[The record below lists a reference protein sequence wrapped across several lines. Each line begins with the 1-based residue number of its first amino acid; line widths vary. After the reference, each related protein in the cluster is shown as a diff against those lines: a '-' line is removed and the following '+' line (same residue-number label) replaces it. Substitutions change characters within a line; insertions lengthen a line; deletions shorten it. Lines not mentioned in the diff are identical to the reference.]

1 VFDKLSARLSAVVE
15 GLRGRGR
22 LTEENIGDTMR
33 QVRMALLE
41 ADVALPVVKEFIDA
55 VKARAIGLEIHKSLT
70 PGQALVRVIHEE
82 LVRVMGEGVRPINL
96 RTQPPAVVL
105 LAGLQGAGK
114 TTTAAKIAL
123 WLRERERKR
132 VLLVSTD
139 VRRPAAMLQLERLGA
154 QLGIDVAAASPSEA
168 PLAIA
173 TRALEEARRG
183 VYDAL
188 LVDTAGR
195 LHVDEEMMAEVR
207 ELGASLK
214 PIETLF
220 VVDSMAGQDAV
231 NAARAFGAALDLTGV
246 VLTKA
251 DGDARGGA
259 ALSVRHVTGKPILF
273 VGVGEKPEALEVF
286 QPERMASRIL
296 GMGSHPQG
304 RPRGGREAR
313 AQGGE
318 GQGFRPRRPARPAAP
333 ARGHG
338 WGRRPA
344 RQTAGAAAGEGRQPA
359 AGQRE
364 GHPAPDRHHL
374 LDDARRTPLSQ
385 DDRRVAAAPDRGRI
399 RDPRVRRQP
408 AAEEL
413 PADAEN
419 DEGHGQGRSRAN
431 DAVHG
436 GPPAA
441 GAPLSPTQAFLF
453 SGVFGIVRGSFLAGP
468 PWAVGSAVSERTL
481 RHWQTMVTIRL
492 MRRGGK
498 KEPFYHVVVTDSRR
512 AGGGSLEQVGF
523 FNPVARG
530 NSEELRLDLARID
543 HWVAC
548 GAQPSDRVAQLVK
561 SYRKTHQAAAA

>member
-22 LTEENIGDTMR
+22 LTEENIGDTLR

-82 LVRVMGEGVRPINL
+82 LVRVMGEGVRPLNL
-96 RTQPPAVVL
+96 RTQPPAIIL

-139 VRRPAAMLQLERLGA
+139 VRRPAAMLQLERLGE
-154 QLGIDVAAASPSEA
+154 QLGIDVAAASPTET

-195 LHVDEEMMAEVR
+195 LHVDEEMMREVR
-207 ELGASLK
+207 ELAASLK

-231 NAARAFGAALDLTGV
+231 NAARAFGAALDLTGI

-259 ALSVRHVTGKPILF
+259 ALSVRRVTGQPILF

-286 QPERMASRIL
+286 QPDRMASRIL
-296 GMGSHPQG
+296 GMGDVLSLVEEVTRKVDRDEAEKLARKMAKGKDFDLDDLLGQLRQLEGMGGMAALLDKLPAPLAAKAGSLPQG
-304 RPRGGREAR
+304 NERDIRRQIAIICSMTSRE
-313 AQGGE
+313 
-318 GQGFRPRRPARPAAP
+318 RRYPKTID
-333 ARGHG
+333 GS
-338 WGRRPA
+338 RR
-344 RQTAGAAAGEGRQPA
+344 RRIAAGSGTQVADVNRLLKNFLQMQKMMKGMGKGGLGRMMRSM
-359 AGQRE
+359 AGR
-364 GHPAPDRHHL
+364 
-374 LDDARRTPLSQ
+374 
-385 DDRRVAAAPDRGRI
+385 
-399 RDPRVRRQP
+399 
-408 AAEEL
+408 L
-413 PADAEN
+413 PP
-419 DEGHGQGRSRAN
+419 G
-431 DAVHG
+431 
-436 GPPAA
+436 
-441 GAPLSPTQAFLF
+441 
-453 SGVFGIVRGSFLAGP
+453 
-468 PWAVGSAVSERTL
+468 L
-481 RHWQTMVTIRL
+481 R
-492 MRRGGK
+492 
-498 KEPFYHVVVTDSRR
+498 
-512 AGGGSLEQVGF
+512 
-523 FNPVARG
+523 
-530 NSEELRLDLARID
+530 
-543 HWVAC
+543 
-548 GAQPSDRVAQLVK
+548 
-561 SYRKTHQAAAA
+561 

>member
-1 VFDKLSARLSAVVE
+1 MFDKLSARLSAVVE

-22 LTEENIGDTMR
+22 LTEENIGDTLR

-154 QLGIDVAAASPSEA
+154 QLGIDVAAASPSES

-214 PIETLF
+214 PVETLF

-231 NAARAFGAALDLTGV
+231 NAARAFGAALELTGV

-296 GMGSHPQG
+296 GMGDVLSLVEEVTRKVDREEAEKLARKVAKGKDFDLDDLLGQLRQLEGMGGVAALLDKLPAQLQAKAGNLPQG
-304 RPRGGREAR
+304 NEKDIRRQIAIICSMTP
-313 AQGGE
+313 GE
-318 GQGFRPRRPARPAAP
+318 RRYPKTID
-333 ARGHG
+333 GS
-338 WGRRPA
+338 RR
-344 RQTAGAAAGEGRQPA
+344 RRIAAGSGTQVADVNRLLKNFLQMQKMMKGMGKGGLGRMMRSM
-359 AGQRE
+359 AGR
-364 GHPAPDRHHL
+364 
-374 LDDARRTPLSQ
+374 
-385 DDRRVAAAPDRGRI
+385 
-399 RDPRVRRQP
+399 
-408 AAEEL
+408 L
-413 PADAEN
+413 PP
-419 DEGHGQGRSRAN
+419 G
-431 DAVHG
+431 
-436 GPPAA
+436 
-441 GAPLSPTQAFLF
+441 
-453 SGVFGIVRGSFLAGP
+453 
-468 PWAVGSAVSERTL
+468 L
-481 RHWQTMVTIRL
+481 R
-492 MRRGGK
+492 
-498 KEPFYHVVVTDSRR
+498 
-512 AGGGSLEQVGF
+512 
-523 FNPVARG
+523 
-530 NSEELRLDLARID
+530 
-543 HWVAC
+543 
-548 GAQPSDRVAQLVK
+548 
-561 SYRKTHQAAAA
+561 

>member
-22 LTEENIGDTMR
+22 LTEENIGDTLR

-82 LVRVMGEGVRPINL
+82 LVRVMGEGVRPLNL
-96 RTQPPAVVL
+96 RTQPPAIVL

-139 VRRPAAMLQLERLGA
+139 VRRPAAMLQLERLGE
-154 QLGIDVAAASPSEA
+154 QLGIDVAAASATET

-173 TRALEEARRG
+173 TRALDEARRG

-195 LHVDEEMMAEVR
+195 LHVDEEMMREVR
-207 ELGASLK
+207 ELAASLK

-231 NAARAFGAALDLTGV
+231 NAARAFGAALDLTGI

-259 ALSVRHVTGKPILF
+259 ALSVRRVTGQPILF

-286 QPERMASRIL
+286 QPDRMASRIL
-296 GMGSHPQG
+296 GMGDVLSLVEEVTRKVDRDEAEKLARKMAKGKDFDLDDLLGQLRQLEGMGGMAAVLDKLPAQLAAKAGPLPQG
-304 RPRGGREAR
+304 NERDIKRQIAIICSMTSRE
-313 AQGGE
+313 
-318 GQGFRPRRPARPAAP
+318 RRYPKTID
-333 ARGHG
+333 GS
-338 WGRRPA
+338 RR
-344 RQTAGAAAGEGRQPA
+344 RRIAAGSGTHVADVNRLLKNFLQMQKMMKGMGKGGLGRMMRSM
-359 AGQRE
+359 AGR
-364 GHPAPDRHHL
+364 
-374 LDDARRTPLSQ
+374 
-385 DDRRVAAAPDRGRI
+385 
-399 RDPRVRRQP
+399 
-408 AAEEL
+408 L
-413 PADAEN
+413 PP
-419 DEGHGQGRSRAN
+419 G
-431 DAVHG
+431 
-436 GPPAA
+436 
-441 GAPLSPTQAFLF
+441 
-453 SGVFGIVRGSFLAGP
+453 
-468 PWAVGSAVSERTL
+468 L
-481 RHWQTMVTIRL
+481 R
-492 MRRGGK
+492 
-498 KEPFYHVVVTDSRR
+498 
-512 AGGGSLEQVGF
+512 
-523 FNPVARG
+523 
-530 NSEELRLDLARID
+530 
-543 HWVAC
+543 
-548 GAQPSDRVAQLVK
+548 
-561 SYRKTHQAAAA
+561 

>member
-22 LTEENIGDTMR
+22 LTEENIGDTLR

-55 VKARAIGLEIHKSLT
+55 VKARVIGLEIHKSLT

-82 LVRVMGEGVRPINL
+82 LVRVMGEGVRPLNL
-96 RTQPPAVVL
+96 RTQPPAIVL

-139 VRRPAAMLQLERLGA
+139 VRRPAAMLQLERLGE
-154 QLGIDVAAASPSEA
+154 QIGIDVAAASPTET

-173 TRALEEARRG
+173 TRALDEARRG

-195 LHVDEEMMAEVR
+195 LHVDEEMMQEVR
-207 ELGASLK
+207 ELAASLK

-259 ALSVRHVTGKPILF
+259 ALSVRRVTGQPILF

-286 QPERMASRIL
+286 QPDRMASRIL
-296 GMGSHPQG
+296 GMGDVLSLVEEVTRKVDRDEAEKLARKMAKGKDFDLDDLLGQLRQLEGMGGMAAVLDKLPAQLAAKAGSLPQG
-304 RPRGGREAR
+304 NERDIKRQIAIICSMTSRE
-313 AQGGE
+313 
-318 GQGFRPRRPARPAAP
+318 RRYPKTID
-333 ARGHG
+333 GS
-338 WGRRPA
+338 RR
-344 RQTAGAAAGEGRQPA
+344 RRIAAGSGTHVADVNRLLKNFLQMQKMMKGMGKGGLGRMMRSM
-359 AGQRE
+359 AGRM
-364 GHPAPDRHHL
+364 
-374 LDDARRTPLSQ
+374 
-385 DDRRVAAAPDRGRI
+385 
-399 RDPRVRRQP
+399 
-408 AAEEL
+408 
-413 PADAEN
+413 
-419 DEGHGQGRSRAN
+419 
-431 DAVHG
+431 
-436 GPPAA
+436 PP
-441 GAPLSPTQAFLF
+441 G
-453 SGVFGIVRGSFLAGP
+453 
-468 PWAVGSAVSERTL
+468 L
-481 RHWQTMVTIRL
+481 R
-492 MRRGGK
+492 
-498 KEPFYHVVVTDSRR
+498 
-512 AGGGSLEQVGF
+512 
-523 FNPVARG
+523 
-530 NSEELRLDLARID
+530 
-543 HWVAC
+543 
-548 GAQPSDRVAQLVK
+548 
-561 SYRKTHQAAAA
+561 

>member
-1 VFDKLSARLSAVVE
+1 MFDKLSARLSAVVE

-22 LTEENIGDTMR
+22 LTEENIGDTLR

-154 QLGIDVAAASPSEA
+154 QLGIDVAAASPSET

-214 PIETLF
+214 PVVTLF

-296 GMGSHPQG
+296 GMGDVLSLVEEVTRKVDREEAEKLARKVAKGKDFDLDDLLGQLRQLEGMGGVAALLDKLPAQLQAKAGNLPQG
-304 RPRGGREAR
+304 NEKDIRRQIAIICSMTP
-313 AQGGE
+313 GE
-318 GQGFRPRRPARPAAP
+318 RRYPKTID
-333 ARGHG
+333 GS
-338 WGRRPA
+338 RR
-344 RQTAGAAAGEGRQPA
+344 RRIAAGSGTQVADVNRLLKNFLQMQKMMKGMGKGGLGRMMRSM
-359 AGQRE
+359 AGR
-364 GHPAPDRHHL
+364 
-374 LDDARRTPLSQ
+374 
-385 DDRRVAAAPDRGRI
+385 
-399 RDPRVRRQP
+399 
-408 AAEEL
+408 L
-413 PADAEN
+413 PP
-419 DEGHGQGRSRAN
+419 G
-431 DAVHG
+431 
-436 GPPAA
+436 
-441 GAPLSPTQAFLF
+441 
-453 SGVFGIVRGSFLAGP
+453 
-468 PWAVGSAVSERTL
+468 L
-481 RHWQTMVTIRL
+481 R
-492 MRRGGK
+492 
-498 KEPFYHVVVTDSRR
+498 
-512 AGGGSLEQVGF
+512 
-523 FNPVARG
+523 
-530 NSEELRLDLARID
+530 
-543 HWVAC
+543 
-548 GAQPSDRVAQLVK
+548 
-561 SYRKTHQAAAA
+561 